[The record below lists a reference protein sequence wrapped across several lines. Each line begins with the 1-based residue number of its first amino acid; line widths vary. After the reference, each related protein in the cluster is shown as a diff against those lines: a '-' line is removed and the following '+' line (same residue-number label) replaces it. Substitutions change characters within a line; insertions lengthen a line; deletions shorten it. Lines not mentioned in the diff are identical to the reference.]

1 MSRENAITFLKDIRI
16 GIEYL
21 QNTYAN
27 HFNGEGHG
35 FNENDRSDM
44 VSDVRHLILMTSSS
58 SLHNNYY
65 CY

>member
-1 MSRENAITFLKDIRI
+1 MSRENAIKFLKDIRI

-27 HFNGEGHG
+27 HFNAESHS

-44 VSDVRHLILMTSSS
+44 VSDVRHLIFMISPL

-65 CY
+65 SN